1 MNKIILLLGVVT
13 TLVVLCSGKPLTG
26 DWKTR
31 ADTFE
36 GEHKIWDKKN
46 GNYNGNENGKGQLL
60 YKSLRLTDI

>member
-46 GNYNGNENGKGQLL
+46 GNYNGNENGKG
-60 YKSLRLTDI
+60 